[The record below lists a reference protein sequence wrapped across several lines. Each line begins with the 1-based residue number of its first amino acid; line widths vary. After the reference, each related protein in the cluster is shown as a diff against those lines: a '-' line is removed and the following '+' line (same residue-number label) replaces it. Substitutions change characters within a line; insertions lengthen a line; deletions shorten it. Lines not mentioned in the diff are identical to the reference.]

1 MKEQNF
7 KNHGKYVFLF
17 HFVTYGAIVAV
28 IAASIVNLL
37 RSSKDNLTA
46 AIILVVISFILASLG
61 WFSRRFAL
69 IAQDRAIRSEEN
81 FRHFVL
87 TGKPLDKNLRLGQ
100 VIALR
105 FASDEE
111 FPSLCKQAVE
121 KNLKGI
127 EIKIAIQHWRAD
139 HHRA

>member
-1 MKEQNF
+1 MKEQTL

-17 HFVTYGAIVAV
+17 HFVTYGAILAV
-28 IAASIVNLL
+28 IAASIVNLV
-37 RSSKDNLTA
+37 RSSKDNLTQ
-46 AIILVVISFILASLG
+46 AIILVVISFILLSLG

-69 IAQDRAIRSEEN
+69 KAQDRAIRSEEN
-81 FRHFVL
+81 FRHFIL
-87 TGKPLDKNLRLGQ
+87 TGKPMDKNLRLGQ

-121 KNLKGI
+121 KNLEGK
-127 EIKIAIQHWRAD
+127 EIKIAIQNWRAD
-139 HHRA
+139 RHRA